1 MKITRLV
8 PRPEAAQPPRWQ
20 HATNHS
26 LAVVV
31 DGDDGTDGSLD
42 GFPVVLQA
50 IFQRLQL
57 FAFLLQGV
65 GLRPTL
71 CNARRRRSREGFA
84 TGQHARCCRRVRES
98 TCAESCAHFGPWGRI
113 PTERVEPESCIW
125 HELQSRAIHRF
136 RRDGWTWQQRRDVQ
150 TARMRSEQALSWKS
164 GRRCQGLENS
174 GLGVVRSEKR
184 RCKALLGLLSI
195 YMHLQPKKFFPVQES
210 QI

>member
-1 MKITRLV
+1 MLAVGGREKVLQQANTRDAV
-8 PRPEAAQPPRWQ
+8 GEFGNR
-20 HATNHS
+20 HARS
-26 LAVVV
+26 LAHTSVR
-31 DGDDGTDGSLD
+31 GAGYQPREWNQNLAYGMSY
-42 GFPVVLQA
+42 
-50 IFQRLQL
+50 
-57 FAFLLQGV
+57 
-65 GLRPTL
+65 
-71 CNARRRRSREGFA
+71 SRE
-84 TGQHARCCRRVRES
+84 QV
-98 TCAESCAHFGPWGRI
+98 
-113 PTERVEPESCIW
+113 
-125 HELQSRAIHRF
+125 HRF